1 MADSQQGQIQFGVF
15 FQGVNFSTIWHWP
28 ESGSQI
34 DFESFRRV
42 IQTAERGLF
51 SAFFLGEGLRLR
63 EHLGKIHD
71 LDVVGRHD
79 PLTLLAALASITDKI
94 GLAATQS
101 ATYNEPADLAYRLAS
116 LNLLSGGRAA
126 WNMVTTHNAW
136 TGENF
141 RRGGYLDASD
151 RYTHAEQF
159 VRTVLAIWNSWENA
173 EIVTA
178 TNAQSWS
185 KGDHTAVYRDD
196 FYDLVVPRT
205 VPPVPNGRPVTFQ
218 AGDSAEGREF
228 AVRYANVIFSA
239 HPEFNDALT
248 FAKDIRAR
256 SIAAGRAERDLKIF
270 PGQFFVIDDTIE
282 LAKEKARHIQEAQVT
297 PQTAVK
303 YLEQFWGR
311 DLSEFDPDGPFPDVD
326 PAIATSNVTRGSGF
340 QNAKALEMAAKWR
353 AIATENNFSI
363 RDFVIYWTGQGMG
376 RGLIGTPDSI
386 SDEIQKYVDDG
397 AVDGFNIT
405 PFLVPGGI
413 DDIVDRLVPEL
424 QNRGLYATEYTGATL
439 REHLGITDSPVP
451 PVSLEPVA
459 PLGELAGAVR

>member
-1 MADSQQGQIQFGVF
+1 MKSIMYQPKQRHIQFGVF

-28 ESGSQI
+28 ESGSQV

-42 IQTAERGLF
+42 IQTAERGIF

-79 PLTLLAALASITDKI
+79 PLTLLSALTGITSKI

-116 LNLLSGGRAA
+116 LNLLSGGRTA

-151 RYTHAEQF
+151 RYTHAESF
-159 VRTVLAIWNSWENA
+159 VRAVFAIWDAWEEADVSTSSNA
-173 EIVTA
+173 P
-178 TNAQSWS
+178 SWS
-185 KGDHTAVYRDD
+185 KGDHTVAYKDD
-196 FYDLVVPRT
+196 YYEIEIPRT
-205 VPPVPNGRPVTFQ
+205 LPPVPGGRPVTFQ

-228 AVRYANVIFSA
+228 AVRNANVIFSA
-239 HPEFNDALT
+239 HPEINDALT
-248 FAKDIRAR
+248 FATDIRQREA
-256 SIAAGRAERDLKIF
+256 AAGRPAGDLKIF
-270 PGQFFVIDDTIE
+270 PGQSFILDDTVK
-282 LAKEKARHIQEAQVT
+282 AAQEKARWVQESQVT

-326 PAIATSNVTRGSGF
+326 PVVVTTNETRGTGF
-340 QNAKALEMAAKWR
+340 QLAKAQELAAKWR
-353 AIATENNFSI
+353 GIATEKNFTL
-363 RDFVIYWTGQGMG
+363 REFVIHWTGQGLG
-376 RGLIGTPDSI
+376 RGLVGTPQTVA
-386 SDEIQKYVDDG
+386 DEIQKYVDTR

-405 PFLVPGGI
+405 PVLVPIGI
-413 DDIVDRLVPEL
+413 DDIVNDLIPEL
-424 QNRGLYATEYTGATL
+424 QNRDLYPTEYAGDTL
-439 REHLGITDSPVP
+439 RANLGIIDTSRQLAPV
-451 PVSLEPVA
+451 
-459 PLGELAGAVR
+459 